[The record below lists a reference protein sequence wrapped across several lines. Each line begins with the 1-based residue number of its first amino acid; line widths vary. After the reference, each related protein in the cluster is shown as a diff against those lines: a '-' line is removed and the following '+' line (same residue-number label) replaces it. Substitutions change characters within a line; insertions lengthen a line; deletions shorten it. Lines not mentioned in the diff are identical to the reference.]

1 MSHKVSIIIP
11 LYNKAPYV
19 TKALESV
26 KAQTFTDYECLIV
39 NDGSIDNSEAVVQ
52 SWLSRNSQYTVH
64 FTLYTQENAGVSAAR
79 NHGISLSTGEYIC
92 FLDADDWWAPTFLE
106 EMMGVVKDYPEAGIY
121 ACDYYRVKNGKLL
134 TYPKHVSGYI
144 NYYKVY
150 THSGAMPIHSDG
162 VLVPRWVLEEM
173 EKQEVRSKKQEENR
187 ENNPTGVGRGEW
199 FPVGIKMGEDFLF
212 FMKIVSRYKVA
223 FLDKQLVYFNQ
234 DADANNRATSKL
246 HDPRYHMLWNLGR
259 IEDGGLRNEDVKNYK
274 DMIDFLRMFSLGA
287 YLESVEY
294 HDAAAAEMAK
304 VSRWNKLR
312 FTLKRYWMKIDN
324 KLKQL

>member
-39 NDGSIDNSEAVVQ
+39 NDGSTDNSEAVVQ

-79 NHGISLSTGEYIC
+79 NHGISLSTGDYVC
-92 FLDADDWWAPTFLE
+92 FLDADDWWKPTFLE
-106 EMMGVVKDYPEAGIY
+106 EMMGLVKDYPEAGIY

-150 THSGAMPIHSDG
+150 THSGAMPIHPDG
-162 VLVPRWVLEEM
+162 VLVPRKVLM
-173 EKQEVRSKKQEENR
+173 EINGGLTDINV
-187 ENNPTGVGRGEW
+187 
-199 FPVGIKMGEDFLF
+199 FPKNIKMGEDFLF

-234 DADANNRATSKL
+234 DADANNRATAKL
-246 HDPRYHMLWNLGR
+246 HDPQNHMLWNLKD
-259 IEDGGLRNEDVKNYK
+259 IEERLAISDERTRVDYK
-274 DMIDFLRMFSLGA
+274 DMIDFLRVFSLGA

>member
-1 MSHKVSIIIP
+1 MKVSIIVP

-19 TKALESV
+19 TKALDSV
-26 KAQTFTDYECLIV
+26 LAQTFTDYECLIV
-39 NDGSIDNSEAVVQ
+39 NDGSTDNSEAVVQ
-52 SWLSRNSQYTVH
+52 SWLSQNSQYTVH
-64 FTLYTQENAGVSAAR
+64 FTLYNQENAGVSAAR
-79 NHGISLSTGEYIC
+79 NHGISLSTGDYVC
-92 FLDADDWWAPTFLE
+92 FLDADDWWKPTFLE
-106 EMMGVVKDYPEAGIY
+106 EMMGLVKDYPEAGIY

-150 THSGAMPIHSDG
+150 TRSGAMPLHPDG
-162 VLVPRWVLEEM
+162 VLVPRKVLM
-173 EKQEVRSKKQEENR
+173 EINGGLTDINV
-187 ENNPTGVGRGEW
+187 
-199 FPVGIKMGEDFLF
+199 FPKNIKMGEDFLF

-234 DADANNRATSKL
+234 DADANNRATTKL
-246 HDPRYHMLWNLGR
+246 HNPKYHMLWNLGR

>member
-1 MSHKVSIIIP
+1 MKVSIIIP

-19 TKALESV
+19 TKALDSV
-26 KAQTFTDYECLIV
+26 LAQTFTDYECLIV
-39 NDGSIDNSEAVVQ
+39 NDGSTDDSEAVVQ
-52 SWLSRNSQYTVH
+52 SWLSQNSQYTVH
-64 FTLYTQENAGVSAAR
+64 FTLYNQENAGVSAAR
-79 NHGISLSTGEYIC
+79 NHGISLSTGDYVT
-92 FLDADDWWAPTFLE
+92 FLDADDWWTPTFLE
-106 EMMGVVKDYPEAGIY
+106 EMMQLVEEYPKAGIY
-121 ACDYYRVKNGKLL
+121 GCDYYRVKNGKLL

-150 THSGAMPIHSDG
+150 TRSGAMPLHPDG
-162 VLVPRWVLEEM
+162 VLVPRKVLM
-173 EKQEVRSKKQEENR
+173 EINGGLTDINV
-187 ENNPTGVGRGEW
+187 
-199 FPVGIKMGEDFLF
+199 FPKNIKMGEDFLF

-246 HDPRYHMLWNLGR
+246 HDPKYHMLWNLGR

>member
-64 FTLYTQENAGVSAAR
+64 FTVYTQESAGVSAAR

-150 THSGAMPIHSDG
+150 TRSGAMPLHPDG
-162 VLVPRWVLEEM
+162 VLVPRKVLM
-173 EKQEVRSKKQEENR
+173 EINGGLTDINV
-187 ENNPTGVGRGEW
+187 
-199 FPVGIKMGEDFLF
+199 FPKNIKMGEDFLF

-246 HDPRYHMLWNLGR
+246 HDPKYHMLWNLGR

>member
-1 MSHKVSIIIP
+1 MKVSIIIP

-19 TKALESV
+19 TKALDSV
-26 KAQTFTDYECLIV
+26 LAQTFTDYECIIV
-39 NDGSIDNSEAVVQ
+39 NDGSTDNSEAVVQ

-79 NHGISLSTGEYIC
+79 NHGISLSTGEYVC
-92 FLDADDWWAPTFLE
+92 FLDADDWWKPTFLE
-106 EMMGVVKDYPEAGIY
+106 EMIKLAEEYPKAGIY
-121 ACDYYRVKNGKLL
+121 GCDYYRVKNGKLL

-150 THSGAMPIHSDG
+150 TRSGAMPLHPDG
-162 VLVPRWVLEEM
+162 ILVPRKVLM
-173 EKQEVRSKKQEENR
+173 EINGGLTDINV
-187 ENNPTGVGRGEW
+187 
-199 FPVGIKMGEDFLF
+199 FPKNIKMGEDFLF

-246 HDPRYHMLWNLGR
+246 HDPKYHMLWNLGR

-274 DMIDFLRMFSLGA
+274 DTIDFLRMFSLGA

-304 VSRWNKLR
+304 VSRWNKIR
-312 FTLKRYWMKIDN
+312 FTLKCYWMKIDN

>member
-39 NDGSIDNSEAVVQ
+39 NDGSTDNSEAVVQ
-52 SWLSRNSQYTVH
+52 SWLSQNSQYTVH

-79 NHGISLSTGEYIC
+79 NHGISLSTGEYVC

-106 EMMGVVKDYPEAGIY
+106 EMMGLVKDYPEAGIY

-150 THSGAMPIHSDG
+150 TCSGAMPLHPDG
-162 VLVPRWVLEEM
+162 VLVPRKVLM
-173 EKQEVRSKKQEENR
+173 EINGGLTDINV
-187 ENNPTGVGRGEW
+187 
-199 FPVGIKMGEDFLF
+199 FPKNIKMGEDFLF

-234 DADANNRATSKL
+234 DADANNRATAKL
-246 HDPRYHMLWNLGR
+246 HDPKNHMLWNLKD
-259 IEDGGLRNEDVKNYK
+259 IEERLAISDERTRVDYK
-274 DMIDFLRMFSLGA
+274 DMIDFLRVFSLGA
-287 YLESVEY
+287 YLKSAEY
-294 HDAAAAEMAK
+294 HDAAAVEMAK